1 MTNSKQE
8 YNDFVRAN
16 LPGSIRYDSVRNR
29 YVTANNKYFVTY
41 KEAKWYVDYLVKRGS
56 NLAYAEGGY
65 TPSTILDYSGQKSYV
80 GGNLTSSFSDVVTAT
95 RTGLAT
101 QLDASGNRVWNA
113 HNLLRYSEQ
122 FDDAAWAKG
131 ATTVSANQVAAPDG
145 TTTGDRIEADG
156 TSSEH
161 YVIQTAISGPSG
173 VNYAYRVWLKPD
185 QYRYVALVSSDGAGT
200 GRWVAALF
208 DLSGSGSVVKTGQGA
223 AGTHVSSSV
232 IGVEDGWYYCE
243 LVASD
248 DFGRGFQLIPSLT
261 DNPTFGNYGRF
272 TEASTLG
279 DGFFAWGAHLY
290 RSDLGGMAPVPL
302 TRRVAGSTTYVPTT
316 SAAVYLPR
324 EEAYTYVSGSL
335 VGPYYQKESDA
346 RTNLVTYSEDFTDA
360 SWAKVNAGVGS
371 VPVVT
376 ANQGI
381 SPSGETTADRVQFD
395 LNGGTTAG
403 DVSRLRFSS
412 TTVAA
417 STGSFWVK
425 SFDGTPYT
433 IGFNV
438 GSTLLAV
445 SVTSE
450 WQRVNATFSSS
461 GATAVDIQLRGAQT
475 PTNSDT
481 ADILLWGAQH
491 EEGSTPTSYIPT
503 SGSTVTRSADSTT
516 IAAGNMPYPT
526 PQVIGPELVTNGT
539 FDTDVSGW
547 NVSASATAVYN
558 SGKADVERTGSY
570 SILFDQQLGL
580 SQGKVYLI
588 TYTISNLVGVVFSAY
603 GATANSSTVN
613 EIGGQRIS
621 DGTYTDT
628 FVSPIDNPYIGFAT
642 GTGDSFTVD
651 NISVREINPLALSF
665 QMEGLVTYAD
675 ENNATNALYYQWL
688 LDGNNRIDARLYTA
702 GTHTG
707 GLQILQAASGVL
719 EQIIQASPGSY
730 SPGINVPFNISSRH
744 GSTFVNGAVDGTA
757 LTADLTPTALPD
769 LSATTFDLAP
779 TFNGFIKEFRVW
791 ADDIGDSGIAEAST

>member
-80 GGNLTSSFSDVVTAT
+80 GGNLTSSFDDVVTAT

-101 QLDASGNRVWNA
+101 QLDASGNLVWNA
-113 HNLLRYSEQ
+113 HNLLTYSED
-122 FDDAAWAKG
+122 FSNAAWLKSNVTVTSN
-131 ATTVSANQVAAPDG
+131 ATTAPDG
-145 TTTGDRIEADG
+145 TLTADKVINTGNTDGKLLYQSATLGGSKNTIAVFGKAAEFDRLRINELTSNAFSANFDLTEETATLTSGVAGIAARITSVGSGWFFCEIDHNKTGASAYTIVGFPASAETTTGNPNYDADD
-156 TSSEH
+156 TSGI
-161 YVIQTAISGPSG
+161 Y
-173 VNYAYRVWLKPD
+173 L
-185 QYRYVALVSSDGAGT
+185 
-200 GRWVAALF
+200 
-208 DLSGSGSVVKTGQGA
+208 
-223 AGTHVSSSV
+223 
-232 IGVEDGWYYCE
+232 
-243 LVASD
+243 
-248 DFGRGFQLIPSLT
+248 
-261 DNPTFGNYGRF
+261 
-272 TEASTLG
+272 
-279 DGFFAWGAHLY
+279 WGAHLY

-346 RTNLVTYSEDFTDA
+346 RTNLALYSSQFDNGV
-360 SWAKVNAGVGS
+360 WVGS
-371 VPVVT
+371 SSSTQANAET
-376 ANQGI
+376 APDG
-381 SPSGETTADRVQFD
+381 SLTADRYTFGAGSWYKQQSHATVSG
-395 LNGGTTAG
+395 LSYTISVWLKSVSGTQTIRLYG
-403 DVSRLRFSS
+403 SNTDVGANITLTENWQRFSHTFTA
-412 TTVAA
+412 TTTGS
-417 STGSFWVK
+417 STGA
-425 SFDGTPYT
+425 GLTR
-433 IGFNV
+433 N
-438 GSTLLAV
+438 
-445 SVTSE
+445 TS
-450 WQRVNATFSSS
+450 
-461 GATAVDIQLRGAQT
+461 
-475 PTNSDT
+475 NSA
-481 ADILLWGAQH
+481 ADFYLWGAQI

-526 PQVIGPELVTNGT
+526 PQVIGPELVDDFTLFAQTVSKTGT
-539 FDTDVSGW
+539 STGSLSFVDGLLTISRLTEDTAAGWLDAALVSTSVYEVSYRVVSG
-547 NVSASATAVYN
+547 TAVFAAG
-558 SGKADVERTGSY
+558 SQFTGQVPGSY
-570 SILFDQQLGL
+570 SRIVTGGPGVRFW
-580 SQGKVYLI
+580 SQS
-588 TYTISNLVGVVFSAY
+588 TNSTIV
-603 GATANSSTVN
+603 
-613 EIGGQRIS
+613 
-621 DGTYTDT
+621 
-628 FVSPIDNPYIGFAT
+628 
-642 GTGDSFTVD
+642 VD

-675 ENNATNALYYQWL
+675 EDNATNALYYQWL

-707 GLQILQAASGVL
+707 GLQILQAANGVL
-719 EQIIQASPGSY
+719 EQVIEASPGSY

-757 LTADLTPTALPD
+757 LTADTTPTALPD
-769 LSATTFDLAP
+769 LSATTFNLAP